1 MSVYLK
7 ANGDVV
13 QEYPYAPSRLQQECP
28 NTSFPDYMT
37 SEFLAGYHVYAVQQ
51 MPYPPYNK
59 LQQKVVEVTPVKIG
73 GVWQQQW
80 SVVEMT
86 QEEKNHALLVA
97 RNAATL
103 SPAQF
108 RIALLNRL
116 WLDRVNE
123 YINREETP
131 AQTKIMYNYA
141 TVFERMNALLIQM
154 AADMGFTDQQLD
166 DLFNIRG

>member
-7 ANGDVV
+7 ANGDTV
-13 QEYPYAPSRLQQECP
+13 QVYPYYLSQLPKEYP
-28 NTSFPDYMT
+28 NTSFPDNMT
-37 SEFLAGYHVYAVQQ
+37 PEFLAGYHVYAVQQ
-51 MPYPPYNK
+51 MPQPPYDK
-59 LQQKVVEVTPVKIG
+59 LQQKVVEAIPSKVA

-86 QEEKNHALLVA
+86 PEEQAHALLVA
-97 RNAATL
+97 RNAAAL

-108 RIALLNRL
+108 RIALFDRL

-131 AQTKIMYNYA
+131 EQTKIMYNYA
-141 TVFERMNALLIQM
+141 TVFERMNPLLLQL
-154 AADMGFTDQQLD
+154 AVDMGFSDAQLD